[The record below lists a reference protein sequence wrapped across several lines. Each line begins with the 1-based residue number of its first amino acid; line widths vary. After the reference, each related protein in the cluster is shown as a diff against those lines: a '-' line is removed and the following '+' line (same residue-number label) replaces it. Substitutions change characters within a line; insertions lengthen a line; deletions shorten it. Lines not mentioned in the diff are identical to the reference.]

1 MKKDIYII
9 RNEVNG
15 KVYIGQTFN
24 IKHRWEQYES
34 AYRKKDG
41 KQLIVRAMLKYGI
54 EKFHMGALERAVE
67 NYDEREKYWIKFF
80 NSLVP
85 NGYNIAV
92 GGKGSGAG
100 SDNPNAFFTEAEAEQ
115 IRQEIKYSTDGF
127 GRIAKKHNCNP
138 GLISSIN
145 TGGAYFSLEENYPLR
160 FSRKK
165 REIIKQVIY
174 ALKYEHDKSICQISR
189 EFDIEMSVVHDIN
202 TGNLHFIEGEQYPLR
217 KGRVF
222 SRLSKFVPEVIKLL
236 QETNMPQKDIAKKFN
251 VSVNWVSCINKGM
264 SYTREGIDY
273 PIRKN
278 YQAQNGGRKNRTL
291 TPNEVKEIERL
302 LKETKIGIRKIAEQ
316 FEVCYQTV
324 FAMNIGAVVKYRQ
337 ENSEYP
343 LRKIKSSHP
352 VSTIRG

>member
-15 KVYIGQTFN
+15 KVYIGQTFS

-54 EKFHMGALERAVE
+54 EKFHIEALECGVE
-67 NYDEREKYWIKFF
+67 NYDEREKHWIKFF
-80 NSLVP
+80 NSLTP
-85 NGYNIAV
+85 NGYNVAV
-92 GGKGSGAG
+92 GGKGTGVG
-100 SDNPNAFFTEAEAEQ
+100 SDNPNAFFSAEEANQ

-127 GRIAKKHNCNP
+127 GRIAKRHNCNP

-145 TGGAYFSLEENYPLR
+145 TGGSYFSPEESYPLR
-160 FSRKK
+160 LSRKK

-174 ALKYEHDKSICQISR
+174 ALKYEHDKSIRQISR

-202 TGNLHFIEGEQYPLR
+202 VGNLHFIEGEQYPLR
-217 KGRVF
+217 SGRVF
-222 SRLSKFVPEVIKLL
+222 SKLSKFVPEVIKLL
-236 QETNMPQKDIAKKFN
+236 RETDMPQKDIAKKFD
-251 VSVNWVSCINKGM
+251 VSVSWVSCINKGM
-264 SYTREGIDY
+264 SYTQEGIDY

-278 YQAQNGGRKNRTL
+278 YQAKNGGRKNRTL
-291 TPNEVKEIERL
+291 APDEVREIERL
-302 LKETKIGIRKIAEQ
+302 LRETNIGIRKIAEQ
-316 FEVCYQTV
+316 FEVCYQTI

-337 ENSEYP
+337 ENSKYP
-343 LRKIKSSHP
+343 LREIKSGHP